1 MKILLADD
9 KPHIRHLLRKLVEH
23 REGWRVCAEA
33 ENGVQAVA
41 LAKQFLPDLIVLDLA
56 MPELNGFDAARQI
69 SIMLPGVPI
78 IMHTLYANPQVEIEA
93 KKCGIQRVTS
103 KPDTDTLVRAMEAA
117 LADAHRTHESPTILK
132 QSPIK
137 AA

>member
-1 MKILLADD
+1 MKILIADD
-9 KPHIRHLLRKLVEH
+9 KAHIRQLLRKLVELQ
-23 REGWRVCAEA
+23 EGWSVCAEA
-33 ENGVQAVA
+33 ENGIQAVA
-41 LAKQFLPDLIVLDLA
+41 LAKQFPPDLIVLDLA
-56 MPELNGFDAARQI
+56 MPDLNGFDAARQI
-69 SIMLPGVPI
+69 STMLPGVPI

-103 KPDTDTLVRAMEAA
+103 KPDTDMLLQAMKAAFAGAHLTREA
-117 LADAHRTHESPTILK
+117 PTILG